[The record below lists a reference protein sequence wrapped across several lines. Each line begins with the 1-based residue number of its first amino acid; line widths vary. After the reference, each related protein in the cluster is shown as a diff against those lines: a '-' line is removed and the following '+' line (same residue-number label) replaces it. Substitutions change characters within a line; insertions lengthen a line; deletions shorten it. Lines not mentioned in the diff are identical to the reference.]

1 MRTLILATA
10 IMCIAAVGMRAQQ
23 PDMRRTVVIEGSA
36 EASMTPDRASIT
48 IGVETEGKDAAT
60 VKKDNDRA
68 IRGIFESL
76 ASAGIDAKD
85 IQTSNL
91 TLEPVYNWRP
101 EGRREFVKYVMRNT
115 VHVTIRDLAKLDRV
129 LDVAVTKGGNLIN
142 SIDFE
147 VSNANAVRDSLRAAA
162 ARNAKA
168 KAQQLAEAVGAKVG
182 KVLQLSEMSSP
193 QPMPV
198 FRKAM
203 MMADA
208 ESAPTVAAGQ
218 MEIKVIVNAT
228 FELE

>member
-1 MRTLILATA
+1 MKTLIIALLCAGA
-10 IMCIAAVGMRAQQ
+10 ITSTAQQ
-23 PDMRRTVVIEGSA
+23 IDQRRTVAVEGMA
-36 EASMTPDRASIT
+36 TASMTPDRASIT
-48 IGVETEGKDAAT
+48 IGVETEGKVASN

-68 IRGIFESL
+68 IRSIFEAL
-76 ASAGIDAKD
+76 AAAGVETKD

-101 EGRREFVKYVMRNT
+101 EGQREFIKYVMRNT
-115 VHVTIRDLAKLDRV
+115 VHVTIRDLSKLDRV
-129 LDVAVTKGGNLIN
+129 LDVAVTKGGNLVN

-147 VSNANAVRDSLRAAA
+147 VSNAKAVRDSLRAAA
-162 ARNAKA
+162 AKDAKA

-182 KVLQLSEMSSP
+182 KPISITEQAAP

-218 MEIKVIVNAT
+218 MEINVIVNAT